1 MDIGFLSIELVAL
14 DRKQKLFYSLTLFH
28 VEKEIPE
35 LLNIYACINLFLPVE
50 YRVMVVYR
58 YNTVHTNI

>member
-35 LLNIYACINLFLPVE
+35 LIYAYINLFLPVE